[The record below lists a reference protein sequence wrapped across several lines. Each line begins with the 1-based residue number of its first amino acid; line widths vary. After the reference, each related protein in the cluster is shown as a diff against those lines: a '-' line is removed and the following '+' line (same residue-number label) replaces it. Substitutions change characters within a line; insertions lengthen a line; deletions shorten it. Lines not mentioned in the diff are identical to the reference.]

1 MCNAIILPNAEI
13 GTFLE
18 MRKTDKTLMDEM
30 NREQFVQAYNDPF
43 NLFVLGCMKLF
54 KFISNV

>member
-13 GTFLE
+13 GTFQE

-30 NREQFVQAYNDPF
+30 NREQFVQAFNDPF
-43 NLFVLGCMKLF
+43 NLFVLG
-54 KFISNV
+54 